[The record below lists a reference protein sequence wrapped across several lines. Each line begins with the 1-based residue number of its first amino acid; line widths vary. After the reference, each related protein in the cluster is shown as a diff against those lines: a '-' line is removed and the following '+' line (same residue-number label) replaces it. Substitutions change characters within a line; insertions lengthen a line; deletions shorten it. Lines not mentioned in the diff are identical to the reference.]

1 MIQTPLHSPGNK
13 RIKSADADTSGYIK
27 LHIFFLL
34 LLFLLLLI
42 TAKLLNLHG
51 FTRPIYIT
59 FAILVPQSQTG
70 KHINLPQL
78 LLLLLLLQ
86 RGLYTSLRTASSEID
101 IPLLSQTPFPSPKTT
116 SLLYLQPPLTPR
128 PPDPPPLLPV
138 TISLLTQTQ
147 EITPLLSLTSKST
160 RQNPFGLLDIRE
172 PSLSLFS

>member
-1 MIQTPLHSPGNK
+1 MIHTPLHSPGNK
-13 RIKSADADTSGYIK
+13 RIESADADTSKYIK
-27 LHIFFLL
+27 LHIF
-34 LLFLLLLI
+34 FLLLLI

-59 FAILVPQSQTG
+59 LAILVPQSQTG

-78 LLLLLLLQ
+78 LLQ
-86 RGLYTSLRTASSEID
+86 QQHRGLYTSLRTTSFEIG
-101 IPLLSQTPFPSPKTT
+101 ILPLSQTPLPSPKTT

-128 PPDPPPLLPV
+128 PPDPPLLPV

-147 EITPLLSLTSKST
+147 ETTPLLSLTSKST
-160 RQNPFGLLDIRE
+160 GQDPLGLLDIRE